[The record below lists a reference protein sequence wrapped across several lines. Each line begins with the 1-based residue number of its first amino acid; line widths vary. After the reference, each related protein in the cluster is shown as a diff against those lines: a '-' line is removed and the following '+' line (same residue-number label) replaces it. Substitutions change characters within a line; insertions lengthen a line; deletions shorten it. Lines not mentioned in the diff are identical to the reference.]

1 MTAPNTPY
9 EQAVN
14 LTQAAHVLRMN
25 HFPFLARA
33 CDQAAEHY
41 RQAGLRK

>member
-9 EQAVN
+9 EQMVN
-14 LTQAAHVLRMN
+14 LTQAAHVLRAYSY
-25 HFPFLARA
+25 PFLANA

-41 RQAGLRK
+41 RQEMRK